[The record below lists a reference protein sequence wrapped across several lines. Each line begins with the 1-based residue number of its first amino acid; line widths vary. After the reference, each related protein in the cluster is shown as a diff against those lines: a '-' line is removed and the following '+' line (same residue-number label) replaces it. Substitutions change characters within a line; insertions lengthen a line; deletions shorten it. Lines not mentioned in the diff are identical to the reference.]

1 MLRTAVMTVVL
12 GSWLFGGLQQD
23 FEWLQNTEQKYSNY
37 ASDPKDT
44 YLKEYN
50 RDGKRFVQLKE
61 MHKSEIAVN
70 HQLKQ
75 QFQRTVAR
83 MKKFVKIFNDRLS
96 DTKRM
101 YQEAFQYAIN
111 ELKRAEKQK
120 DTNALVS
127 SQQAFKQAQTIYHQ
141 RITKLITDPAALDS
155 IRAEWSR
162 YESRYAKAQLLVN
175 KDQLSAVKKPQEKYT
190 GSDKEAYKKQILDAW
205 HAAYPDDEVLDVI
218 FHMSHFRR
226 TKNKKWNDATHKWVY
241 RDTEVLAATVAVKTS
256 EEIVTLYSAYLNR
269 DNLTGKRSVGVK
281 TKGSEYVVRQM
292 LMENYR

>member
-1 MLRTAVMTVVL
+1 MLRIVVMTVVL
-12 GSWLFGGLQQD
+12 GGWLFGGLQQD

-37 ASDPKDT
+37 ASNPKDI

-75 QFQRTVAR
+75 QFQRTIAR

-101 YQEAFQYAIN
+101 YQEAFQYAID
-111 ELKRAEKQK
+111 ELKRTEKQK
-120 DTNALVS
+120 NTNALVS

-141 RITKLITDPAALDS
+141 RITKLISDPKTLDS
-155 IRAEWSR
+155 IRKDWSR
-162 YESRYAKAQLLVN
+162 YETRYAKTELMLN
-175 KDQLSAVKKPQEKYT
+175 KEKLNKVKKPQEKYT
-190 GSDKEAYKKQILDAW
+190 GEDKEKFRKLILDAW
-205 HAAYPDDEVLDVI
+205 HTAYPDDKVLDII
-218 FHMSHFRR
+218 FHMKDFRH
-226 TKNKKWNDATHKWVY
+226 TKNKKWNDATHQWVY

-256 EEIVTLYSAYLNR
+256 EQIVTLYYAYFNR
-269 DNLTGKRSVGVK
+269 DNITGKCSVGVK
-281 TKGSEYVVRQM
+281 SKGPQYVVRKM
-292 LMENYR
+292 LMKNYR